1 MQTELYEGLFMNEG
15 HFVQFRLGHG
25 NVVWIDELLQS
36 LHTPYSKATT
46 NLYGIKDA
54 IKFQTS
60 LIDFGY
66 DHLPAFELN
75 EEPPPQYIN

>member
-25 NVVWIDELLQS
+25 GVVWIDELLQS
-36 LHTPYSKATT
+36 LHNPHSKTMT
-46 NLYGIKDA
+46 NIYGIKDA

-66 DHLPAFELN
+66 DHLPAHELI
-75 EEPPPQYIN
+75 EEPPYQYIN